1 MVSAAELGL
10 AWLAGSLTTL
20 NPCVFPLLPLVL
32 GGAIQENRLA
42 PVAMGAGMVSAFAL
56 LGLLVGVA
64 GDALGLDPDRIRIA
78 GDTAWRAART
88 AAQAEWVIGL
98 FALNGFLNISWSI
111 LFFRFQRPDWAFVE
125 VALLWL
131 SILAMILYCG
141 RFSRTAALL
150 LVPYLAW
157 VSFAGS
163 LNWAVVQLNAPF
175 G

>member
-1 MVSAAELGL
+1 MQLRPVTMKPTIIIPVAVATLAALCVAALGATVTDLGPWYQGL
-10 AWLAGSLTTL
+10 AKPAW
-20 NPCVFPLLPLVL
+20 NPPDVVFP
-32 GGAIQENRLA
+32 
-42 PVAMGAGMVSAFAL
+42 MGWTLIYAL
-56 LGLLVGVA
+56 ITVA
-64 GDALGLDPDRIRIA
+64 GI
-78 GDTAWRAART
+78 TAWRAART
-88 AAQAEWVIGL
+88 SAQAEWVIAL